1 MKGDTRILDLFL
13 LFRMSK
19 EEIIGLINEKQ
30 PVVFVS
36 GEHAYMVRDYRYD
49 MTEQT
54 PRMLGGFMD
63 WNIERSYEE
72 CSPIGE
78 VKIVLEEVFVLRKN
92 RNVKSSTIEVKIQ

>member
-1 MKGDTRILDLFL
+1 
-13 LFRMSK
+13 
-19 EEIIGLINEKQ
+19 
-30 PVVFVS
+30 
-36 GEHAYMVRDYRYD
+36 

-92 RNVKSSTIEVKIQ
+92 RNVKSRTIEVKIQ